1 MASQPKKVDRR
12 KFIYAGL
19 GAAALIAI
27 GVASYVALNPPI
39 VTQTTTVAT
48 TIQTTV
54 PTTSVVTT
62 TSVATT
68 TVPTTTVVTTT
79 VPTTTSISGKI
90 SWWVGSWSE
99 EAAKLLVSNFKT
111 IYPQIAVE
119 VVGLPWTG
127 MYDKM
132 LSALQSEAPPD
143 VLDVAVAW
151 NIPFASLDLLLPL
164 DQYAKSLDLSDFY
177 EAALSTAKFKNI
189 LYGIPFRTETGG
201 LILNKNILKASGL
214 DPQTSPKTWDDF
226 YEYCKKTTVPG
237 KTYGA
242 SLGFGEKMHAVY
254 EYLIFLWGNGGEI
267 LDETNKTAL
276 FNSSAGVEA
285 LEFLVKL
292 YKEGLI
298 PKDAVSKNR
307 DAMFDEYFLQ
317 ERSAMHHGAVYSV
330 ATIRD
335 KNPNLYNNL
344 LIAPACKNKEVK
356 QYVQIGGWN
365 RVIAKRSKNPD
376 AAWKLIEFLS
386 SPQNQAFYTHTFPG
400 RKSALSYPNF
410 YKIDYSDP
418 YIKSFANVLDTGKL
432 TPPVAQWGGIVDELA
447 TAIVSALV
455 GDKTPKQALDEAAN
469 RVNQLLK

>member
-1 MASQPKKVDRR
+1 MSQEPKKVDRR
-12 KFIYAGL
+12 NFIYAGL
-19 GAAALIAI
+19 GAVALVAI
-27 GVASYVALNPPI
+27 GAAAYIAMNPPVVT
-39 VTQTTTVAT
+39 VTQS
-48 TIQTTV
+48 TTV

-62 TSVATT
+62 TVPTTSVITSTIPTTT
-68 TVPTTTVVTTT
+68 TVTTI
-79 VPTTTSISGKI
+79 TTSTPISGKI

-99 EAAKLLVSNFKT
+99 EAAKLLVSNFKSV
-111 IYPQIAVE
+111 YPNVDVE

-132 LSALQSEAPPD
+132 LSALQSETPPD

-164 DQYAKSLDLSDFY
+164 DQYSKSLDLSDFY
-177 EAALSTAKFKNI
+177 ESALSTAIFKGR
-189 LYGIPFRTETGG
+189 LYGVPFRTETGG
-201 LILNKNILKASGL
+201 LLLNKGILKVSGL
-214 DPQTSPKTWDDF
+214 DPEKPPKNWDQL
-226 YEYCKKTTVPG
+226 YEYCKATTVPG

-242 SLGFGEKMHAVY
+242 SFGFGEKMHAVY

-267 LDETNKTAL
+267 LDESNKTAV
-276 FNSSAGVEA
+276 FNSSFGVEA

-307 DAMFDEYFLQ
+307 DTMFDEYFLQ
-317 ERSAMHHGAVYSV
+317 ERAAMHHGAVYSV
-330 ATIRD
+330 TYVRD

-344 LIAPACKNKEVK
+344 LIAPACKQKEVK

-365 RVIAKRSKNPD
+365 RVIAKKTKNPE

-400 RKSALSYPNF
+400 RKSALAYPNF
-410 YKIDYSDP
+410 YKIDFSDP
-418 YIKSFANVLDTGKL
+418 YIKAFSGVLDTGKL
-432 TPPVAQWGGIVDELA
+432 TPPIAQWGSVVDELA

-469 RVNQLLK
+469 RVNQLLE